1 MYIQFSSQLALHIRK
16 CSRVFYLKMVN
27 DVQNLKLCVF
37 AGHILQALTSFF
49 FCYTYAAPSQQ
60 ILLPLYSCENSSW
73 TLLHWNVGVLIS
85 LTSCVLILL
94 DFNAGGVLWAVVL
107 FRCYLVAITQLLD
120 VRCVFLLLVTMMTW
134 CLIQCLLL
142 LNILLSPVQ
151 RSNLLYNGINETT
164 RVPLCPDRARNA
176 TFSPLNEL
184 VCTTM
189 IVLAKAATQFQNNAR
204 NIRHHPCPL
213 AHRLSWKT
221 HKPKQALVKINSLH
235 SW

>member
-37 AGHILQALTSFF
+37 AGHIRQALTSFF

-120 VRCVFLLLVTMMTW
+120 VRCVFFTPGYYDDLMSDPVSVVAKHTALTCTKVQWHQWNHEGTAVPRQSEECHLQPPEWVGVHNHD
-134 CLIQCLLL
+134 CSCKSSHAISEQCPEHSS
-142 LNILLSPVQ
+142 SPV
-151 RSNLLYNGINETT
+151 SA
-164 RVPLCPDRARNA
+164 CA
-176 TFSPLNEL
+176 
-184 VCTTM
+184 
-189 IVLAKAATQFQNNAR
+189 
-204 NIRHHPCPL
+204 
-213 AHRLSWKT
+213 
-221 HKPKQALVKINSLH
+221 
-235 SW
+235 